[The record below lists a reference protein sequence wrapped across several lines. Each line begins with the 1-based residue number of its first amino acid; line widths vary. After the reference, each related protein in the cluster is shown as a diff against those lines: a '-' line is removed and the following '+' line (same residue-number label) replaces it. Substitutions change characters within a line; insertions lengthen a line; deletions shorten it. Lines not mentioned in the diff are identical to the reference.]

1 MASGFVVTAAAL
13 RRLAQELRE
22 LNSQYKTK
30 VETLAS
36 LEQELRSMWE
46 GEANLAFQ
54 RAFANDKVNLDNF
67 YAVIERYIQALEA
80 AAAEYEKAEAQ
91 AAQTATTPHLPL
103 NGVKILC
110 ANNGK
115 EIYHGRH
122 FESNT
127 GCSSG

>member
-46 GEANLAFQ
+46 GEANDAFHA
-54 RAFANDKVNLDNF
+54 AFTSDKAKMDEFYNLIIT
-67 YAVIERYIQALEA
+67 YIERLNSIATR
-80 AAAEYEKAEAQ
+80 YE
-91 AAQTATTPHLPL
+91 QTERTNT
-103 NGVKILC
+103 
-110 ANNGK
+110 
-115 EIYHGRH
+115 EIA
-122 FESNT
+122 SNRT
-127 GCSSG
+127 Y

>member
-67 YAVIERYIQALEA
+67 YAVIERYIQHWRQLRRNMR
-80 AAAEYEKAEAQ
+80 KRKPRLRRQ
-91 AAQTATTPHLPL
+91 QLPHLPL

>member
-1 MASGFVVTAAAL
+1 MASGFTVTASAL

-30 VETLAS
+30 VETLSS

-54 RAFANDKVNLDNF
+54 RAFASDKVNLDNF
-67 YAVIERYIQALEA
+67 YSVIERYIQALEQ

-91 AAQTATTPHLPL
+91 ATQTATTRT
-103 NGVKILC
+103 
-110 ANNGK
+110 
-115 EIYHGRH
+115 YR
-122 FESNT
+122 
-127 GCSSG
+127 